1 MALTDF
7 SGIVRNLTQSAEER
21 AVARALGHFS
31 KGQID
36 KAIAVLK
43 EALANSPE
51 DPGVLLELARM
62 LATAQRPLEGVEHL
76 RTLLRKEPR
85 AATRVGEAI
94 EELRARHAPVGPL
107 YDALAEHH
115 LRQEGMS
122 QALAI
127 LDRLRPEDLRA
138 VLPRYLQKWE
148 QWRRGNAAVRLTRTI
163 LLPALHLGLLHEALK
178 DLARAIDL
186 YQDILRTNPEE
197 AGRLLPRLE
206 ALAARDFQN
215 STLRLAIAGMLL
227 GAGKSAEAAKHF
239 GLAIETDAR
248 SGREVAQRITSHF
261 TTAGDDAELRWVMVQ
276 ALIAGRDPDGA
287 IEALRPLVAAGTRL
301 DDAIG
306 VLQPLATPEKSGAAR
321 RLLALAFS
329 RRGQPHQA
337 LGPLLQVAEE
347 EGLRSVEEPLK
358 ALVEEHPDV
367 LRAWQMLA
375 DIHLEAGRTADALAA
390 IQKARALAP
399 RETSALLPRLT
410 RLMARDRSSADAHL
424 MLAEFLRDSGE
435 AERAVVVLRHLVRE
449 HPAEARRATER
460 LLLLADSPAAPRAR
474 LGVAEAA
481 LAIGRPAD
489 ALPQVEALAAE
500 HPELTVEF
508 LHLVSALAPAAPGL
522 APRLVTLL
530 ESLEPRSP
538 VPLAVHFARG
548 EALFHLGALPAAAAS
563 FREVLQS
570 APERAAEV
578 RLALEK
584 FDRADPKATEA
595 RYLLASLH
603 VEQRDHEAALK
614 ELTRPGPT
622 HADLLKSVIKKYESL
637 IVEQPED
644 MAARAAFLK
653 ALILARDFDRVIE
666 VARDTLKR
674 KDDASTAGVSLAMA
688 DALAEKGDLD
698 GAVRRYFTATRR
710 DPALALESIARLKR
724 LIEVQGQHPFGCL
737 ALGKLLAQQ
746 GRAAEAVESLRAAR
760 AGDPAL
766 HDSVITELE
775 NLTRACPAE
784 APPGLALIALH
795 YDAGQHER
803 AVQVIAGHLDA
814 HPASAQRLAAHLDRI
829 LEHQPGHPLAHYE
842 LGRALQVLGAHARAA
857 DRFAAAARLDAAIGP
872 LALRRLQELL
882 IADPSCTGAW
892 LACAEVLA
900 GRGQSL
906 QAAERLAEAIAR
918 DASQA
923 GALLD
928 RIESLYRAHPG
939 EAPMALIYAEA
950 CARAGQPDR
959 AARAYGEAA
968 AGDLESVPA
977 AMTGLDGLI
986 ASNPRLAEC
995 WWQRARARLRL
1006 SQNEAAL
1013 ADLAEAARLA
1023 PRLLPEVLRV
1033 TEELSAERPGWPE
1046 CTLLLADLM
1055 DAAGRGADGEA
1066 ILEKRLP
1073 AAGKRAVRLQ
1083 ILLRLAQGA
1092 AGRGDDATARRRLG
1106 EAAGLATDRNE
1117 FLGRVH
1123 ALQIKMLR
1131 RRIGAAH
1138 ALLISD
1144 APAARAAG
1152 TAAARAVTLTGAVR
1166 AAIDL
1171 GEAAEAEAILERA
1184 GERLIPEAERRALR
1198 AEVAILRGDYLRASE
1213 QLRPAGPSPLLAFG
1227 AARAGDRTL
1236 AIQTLEALVARGA
1249 APGARAALEKIYRD
1263 LVAADLLGGSRRLQA
1278 ETTPHFGEGARA

>member
-1 MALTDF
+1 
-7 SGIVRNLTQSAEER
+7 
-21 AVARALGHFS
+21 
-31 KGQID
+31 
-36 KAIAVLK
+36 
-43 EALANSPE
+43 
-51 DPGVLLELARM
+51 
-62 LATAQRPLEGVEHL
+62 
-76 RTLLRKEPR
+76 
-85 AATRVGEAI
+85 
-94 EELRARHAPVGPL
+94 
-107 YDALAEHH
+107 
-115 LRQEGMS
+115 
-122 QALAI
+122 
-127 LDRLRPEDLRA
+127 
-138 VLPRYLQKWE
+138 
-148 QWRRGNAAVRLTRTI
+148 
-163 LLPALHLGLLHEALK
+163 
-178 DLARAIDL
+178 
-186 YQDILRTNPEE
+186 
-197 AGRLLPRLE
+197 
-206 ALAARDFQN
+206 
-215 STLRLAIAGMLL
+215 
-227 GAGKSAEAAKHF
+227 
-239 GLAIETDAR
+239 
-248 SGREVAQRITSHF
+248 
-261 TTAGDDAELRWVMVQ
+261 
-276 ALIAGRDPDGA
+276 
-287 IEALRPLVAAGTRL
+287 
-301 DDAIG
+301 
-306 VLQPLATPEKSGAAR
+306 
-321 RLLALAFS
+321 
-329 RRGQPHQA
+329 
-337 LGPLLQVAEE
+337 
-347 EGLRSVEEPLK
+347 
-358 ALVEEHPDV
+358 
-367 LRAWQMLA
+367 
-375 DIHLEAGRTADALAA
+375 
-390 IQKARALAP
+390 
-399 RETSALLPRLT
+399 
-410 RLMARDRSSADAHL
+410 MARDRSSGEAHL

-481 LAIGRPAD
+481 MAVGRPAD

-500 HPELTVEF
+500 HPELTAEF

-538 VPLAVHFARG
+538 LPLAVHFARG

-570 APERAAEV
+570 APERAQEV
-578 RLALEK
+578 RQALEK

-622 HADLLKSVIKKYESL
+622 HADLLKSVVRKYESL
-637 IVEQPED
+637 IAEQPDD

-653 ALILARDFDRVIE
+653 ALLLARGVDPGV
-666 VARDTLKR
+666 VGAP
-674 KDDASTAGVSLAMA
+674 ASTAGVSLAMA

-710 DPALALESIARLKR
+710 DPALAVESIARLKR
-724 LIEVQGQHPFGCL
+724 LLEVQGHHPFGCL

-760 AGDPAL
+760 AGDPTL
-766 HDSVITELE
+766 HDAVVTELE
-775 NLTRACPAE
+775 NLTRACPAD
-784 APPGLALIALH
+784 AQPGLALIALL

-842 LGRALQVLGAHARAA
+842 LGRALQALGAHARAA
-857 DRFAAAARLDAAIGP
+857 DRFAAAGRLDNAIGP
-872 LALRRLQELL
+872 LALRRLQEIL
-882 IADPSCTGAW
+882 IADSSCTGAW

-923 GALLD
+923 TALLD
-928 RIESLYRAHPG
+928 RIETLYRAHPG
-939 EAPMALIYAEA
+939 EAAMALMYAEA
-950 CARAGQPDR
+950 CARAGQQER

-968 AGDLESVPA
+968 ARDLESVPA
-977 AMTGLDGLI
+977 AVTGLDGLI

-1023 PRLLPEVLRV
+1023 PRLLPEVLQV
-1033 TEELSAERPGWPE
+1033 TGDLSAGRPDWPE

-1066 ILEKRLP
+1066 MLEQRLP
-1073 AAGKRAVRLQ
+1073 GAGKRAVRLQ

-1138 ALLISD
+1138 ALLTAD
-1144 APAARAAG
+1144 APAARSAG
-1152 TAAARAVTLTGAVR
+1152 TAAARATTLAGAVR

-1213 QLRPAGPSPLLAFG
+1213 QLRPAGPTPLLAFG

-1249 APGARAALEKIYRD
+1249 GPGVRAALEKIYRD